1 MVKRTA
7 LGEARL
13 IATEH
18 GLAMKSS
25 SVDRG
30 IESTVSPSVNLSM
43 GLLSGDGQQRSAPN
57 TTRITITDH
66 PWQYMLVQIHFSSPD
81 GPPLSF
87 DEVQFKNTI
96 VGSLRKAY
104 GIVGASVV
112 VDVLRFQPNQS
123 YIRVPFEHA
132 SVVSSSLALC
142 SEYDGLSC
150 RISVVRQSPFL
161 CSLVA
166 GTR

>member
-1 MVKRTA
+1 
-7 LGEARL
+7 
-13 IATEH
+13 
-18 GLAMKSS
+18 
-25 SVDRG
+25 
-30 IESTVSPSVNLSM
+30 
-43 GLLSGDGQQRSAPN
+43 
-57 TTRITITDH
+57 
-66 PWQYMLVQIHFSSPD
+66 MLVQIHFSSPD